1 MRIHHV
7 ALRVADCAR
16 AADFYTGLLRKC
28 CEAAAEGS
36 RRTIST
42 MLDGTFRQPMFMDSS
57 GSQEGLARIMIT
69 VRKQGDRMSGDLSGS
84 SPELP
89 SGRKVTGAAEFFIG
103 AADMPLDPPKD
114 WQPKSLKGKIAA
126 GAQFAQTQFCMD
138 IEIVKRYVA
147 RLAKDR
153 LTDKI
158 SLLIGVVPLRSGR
171 SARWIKEQLYGAI
184 IPDDI
189 VERLEYSGDAAAEGK
204 QICIDF
210 IAQLA
215 EVPGVAGAHVMA
227 PNNEGAIPDVI
238 AKARKLVK
246 NRALAS

>member
-1 MRIHHV
+1 
-7 ALRVADCAR
+7 
-16 AADFYTGLLRKC
+16 
-28 CEAAAEGS
+28 
-36 RRTIST
+36 
-42 MLDGTFRQPMFMDSS
+42 
-57 GSQEGLARIMIT
+57 
-69 VRKQGDRMSGDLSGS
+69 
-84 SPELP
+84 
-89 SGRKVTGAAEFFIG
+89 
-103 AADMPLDPPKD
+103 MPLDPPKD

-189 VERLEYSGDAAAEGK
+189 VERLEYSGDAASEGK